1 MSMADHKKMKDHK
14 AAERP
19 VEKCMRM
26 GPGALSDAEL
36 LAVIIR
42 SGSKDET
49 AVELAEHVLGL
60 SGNWYGLQALHH
72 LSMQELR
79 KLDGIGN
86 VKAVQLHCLAEIA
99 RRIAKVSPPEQLRM
113 REPSQIAEYFLE
125 DMRHKEREELRVV
138 FFDTRARYIR
148 DIVLFQGTVNSS
160 LVSPREVFVEA
171 LKAQAVFLC
180 LMHNHPSGD
189 CRPSDEDIRFTER
202 VKNVGEV
209 LGIRLIDHIIIA
221 GKNWFSFRE
230 QKIL

>member
-1 MSMADHKKMKDHK
+1 MTDHKKMKDHE

-189 CRPSDEDIRFTER
+189 PSPSGEDLSLTAQVEQAGKLI
-202 VKNVGEV
+202 
-209 LGIRLIDHIIIA
+209 GIELADHIIM
-221 GKNWFSFRE
+221 GDQCYFSFRQYE
-230 QKIL
+230 LLM